1 MIPLRRIILIGDGP
15 SAPPA
20 GLTISYEAITV
31 NGQQVIRLY
40 GSKPAG
46 STVSV
51 YKR

>member
-15 SAPPA
+15 VAPPV
-20 GLTISYEAITV
+20 GLTISYEAVTV
-31 NGQQVIRLY
+31 NGTPLIRLY

-46 STVSV
+46 STVGV